1 MAAVTVGRWS
11 MSAKTDLLP
20 GNILMASAE
29 SIHTETTISMMG
41 HTARSFSAFRSSQS
55 VWSVGKRMLG
65 EHGFSQPS
73 DAHVNAVSE
82 FYKMVDAA
90 IPDDI
95 RWAQGTCSI
104 DVSTLHGPRLYDLRT
119 FISQT
124 YEDTTVNWL
133 PHLEI
138 KFVWLLNEVG
148 RPIHTTEHWV
158 LALAHGPIG
167 KHIKWIKS
175 SRTRLTFVAK
185 TFKNYDRLRP
195 ILVALIANYHEILHQ
210 HLDDTFIPIVTVPD
224 NPPFGVRMAPERRSD
239 GAIELIVTGSVS
251 TPTHSFFTM
260 SWAEAATQ
268 FQQWTGEPY
277 IIKSVGPHPAL
288 TRMVII

>member
-1 MAAVTVGRWS
+1 MEQRAKVEAGIIVAKLLYVARHAWTTTTMAAKLSKLIKNYVWHGYFGELDGRCTTWLNERVAGLACKEGGLAIANLKAEIMAMAAVTAGRWS
-11 MSAKTDLLP
+11 MSAKTDLLS
-20 GNILMASAE
+20 GDILMASAD
-29 SIHTETTISMMG
+29 SIHTETTMCMMG
-41 HTARSFSAFRSSQS
+41 HTARSFSAFRSGQS

-73 DAHVNAVSE
+73 DTHVNAVSE
-82 FYKMVDAA
+82 FYKIVDAA

-104 DVSTLHGPRLYDLRT
+104 DVSTLHGPRLYALRT

-148 RPIHTTEHWV
+148 RPIHTTKHWV
-158 LALAHGPIG
+158 PALSHGPIG

-185 TFKNYDRLRP
+185 TLKKTT
-195 ILVALIANYHEILHQ
+195 I
-210 HLDDTFIPIVTVPD
+210 
-224 NPPFGVRMAPERRSD
+224 
-239 GAIELIVTGSVS
+239 GSVL
-251 TPTHSFFTM
+251 
-260 SWAEAATQ
+260 
-268 FQQWTGEPY
+268 Y
-277 IIKSVGPHPAL
+277 
-288 TRMVII
+288 